1 MAEQPARR
9 LPVKAPAA
17 GLIRERAADA
27 IDQGRFARAVRPD
40 EPDALAFEH
49 GKIDAVERDET
60 AEPLAQA
67 RHFEERHYFARRR
80 SRSCSKPTIPFGAMM
95 TKATSK
101 RPTISRLTAE
111 EI

>member
-27 IDQGRFARAVRPD
+27 IDQGRFARPVRPD

-49 GKIDAVERDET
+49 GKVDAVEGDEA
-60 AEPLAQA
+60 AEPLAQP
-67 RHFEERHYFARRR
+67 RHFEQRHYFARRP
-80 SRSCSKPTIPFGAMM
+80 SRSCTKPTIPFGATM
-95 TKATSK
+95 TKAIRS

-111 EI
+111 E